1 MLAETSNESKNN
13 IFEIRKN
20 ISFLLFLTF
29 YSDPASACCVA
40 YSQKAQKKNSGRF
53 LKFMKIIENQWLMH
67 DNDLPLSYITELQAV
82 GDAYGHW

>member
-1 MLAETSNESKNN
+1 MVFERLSPELSFDHFFLAE
-13 IFEIRKN
+13 
-20 ISFLLFLTF
+20 
-29 YSDPASACCVA
+29 
-40 YSQKAQKKNSGRF
+40 KNSGRF